1 MSDIESDKDY
11 DYSAYAVEKSYIV
24 KLLVAGGGLMN
35 GNAYR
40 EIEIHYKNK
49 EEWENCEEAEKIYFC
64 EYGKNPKR
72 KLLEYKNIEWGEDDN
87 FNLY

>member
-1 MSDIESDKDY
+1 MSETEEKY
-11 DYSAYAVEKSYIV
+11 DYSAYGIEKSYIV

-40 EIEIHYKNK
+40 EIEIHYNNK
-49 EEWENCEEAEKIYFC
+49 EEWENCEEAQKIYFC
-64 EYGKNPKR
+64 EYGRNPIR
-72 KLLEYKNIEWGEDDN
+72 KLLEYTNIEWGEDDN